1 MDSTVSSK
9 NVFIRGL
16 FWGAFYLKSKFMD
29 WKMSG
34 TMFDPIFKQVR
45 AATGGSVKLTIS
57 GGAPLAKDTQK
68 FLSIT
73 HAPLLV
79 GYGLTE
85 TTAYVF

>member
-16 FWGAFYLKSKFMD
+16 FWGGFYLKSKFMD
-29 WKMSG
+29 WRMPA